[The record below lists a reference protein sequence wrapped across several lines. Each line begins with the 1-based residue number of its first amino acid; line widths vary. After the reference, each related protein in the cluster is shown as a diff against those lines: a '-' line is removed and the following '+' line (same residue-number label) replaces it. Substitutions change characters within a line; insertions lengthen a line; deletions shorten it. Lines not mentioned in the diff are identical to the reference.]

1 MEFESFN
8 EGTLLYIGIQ
18 GNAAPVD
25 SLLAI
30 IGPEGTDISGID
42 NYKAKVQTNLQS
54 PKEAESVPEEEVV
67 APNTQEAETD
77 NEY

>member
-18 GNAAPVD
+18 EGNAAPVD

-30 IGPEGTDISGID
+30 IGPEGTDISGIAD
-42 NYKAKVQTNLQS
+42 NYKAKGSDELQS
-54 PKEAESVPEEEVV
+54 KK
-67 APNTQEAETD
+67 NLKQRQKKKKKKK
-77 NEY
+77 

>member
-8 EGTLLYIGIQ
+8 EGTLYTSVLRRKC
-18 GNAAPVD
+18 NLLD

-42 NYKAKVQTNLQS
+42 NYKAKGSDEST
-54 PKEAESVPEEEVV
+54 EACKKL
-67 APNTQEAETD
+67 NQKKKKK
-77 NEY
+77 

>member
-18 GNAAPVD
+18 EGNAAPVD

-30 IGPEGTDISGID
+30 IGPEGTDISGIAD
-42 NYKAKVQTNLQS
+42 NYKAKGSDESTE
-54 PKEAESVPEEEVV
+54 PKEAEQCRRRRRRRSS
-67 APNTQEAETD
+67 T
-77 NEY
+77 Y